1 MGKLY
6 QDILLEELDIRLPGL
21 HVQRLALHQH
31 IDRVEKVKPHSHSY
45 QQILLYFR
53 GRGVQR
59 VSDKRIPIRRGTV
72 INIRA
77 REEHEF
83 IKERDVSPV
92 CLVID
97 FKCADFAKRY
107 HSMQLSGDATNRIE
121 QALYR
126 LGRLHV
132 RALDTPLAVGTE
144 ILGILTIMQIEGGN
158 PGEMAA
164 ARVHPVTEEVSCVI
178 RNGDLTMLSPAI
190 IAKQIGKSVDHLNR
204 QLKRESGVT
213 IGQLLSA
220 ARLEEASDLLS
231 QPNAVIG
238 EVAAAIGYLD
248 QNYFSRWFRQQT
260 GQTPTEWRSS

>member
-1 MGKLY
+1 MY
-6 QDILLEELDIRLPGL
+6 
-21 HVQRLALHQH
+21 
-31 IDRVEKVKPHSHSY
+31 
-45 QQILLYFR
+45 
-53 GRGVQR
+53 
-59 VSDKRIPIRRGTV
+59 KR
-72 INIRA
+72 
-77 REEHEF
+77 
-83 IKERDVSPV
+83 
-92 CLVID
+92 
-97 FKCADFAKRY
+97 
-107 HSMQLSGDATNRIE
+107 Q
-121 QALYR
+121 
-126 LGRLHV
+126 HV
-132 RALDTPLAVGTE
+132 RALDAPLAVGAE

-158 PGEMAA
+158 PEEMAA
-164 ARVHPVTEEVSCVI
+164 ARVHPVTEEVNCVI

-238 EVAAAIGYLD
+238 EVASAIGYLD